1 MPQVGLDLQRMDVIL
16 VWQGRGAGLVC
27 LLWQSGGSP
36 QPGSLPSL
44 TRTSLEPRE
53 FGSKKLQKEKSK
65 IRSQREL
72 SSEGHPR
79 PLAPGSRRP
88 GCPVRWL

>member
-1 MPQVGLDLQRMDVIL
+1 MAGK
-16 VWQGRGAGLVC
+16 RGWAGVLTVAE
-27 LLWQSGGSP
+27 WWISSP

-79 PLAPGSRRP
+79 PLAPRLQETRLP
-88 GCPVRWL
+88 C